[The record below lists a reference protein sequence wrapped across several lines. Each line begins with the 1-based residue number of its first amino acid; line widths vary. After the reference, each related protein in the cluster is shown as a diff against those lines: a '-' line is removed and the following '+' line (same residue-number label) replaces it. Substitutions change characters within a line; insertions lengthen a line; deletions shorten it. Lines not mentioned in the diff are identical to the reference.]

1 MYLKTLL
8 IFFIKQLLK
17 KKNFFNVKN
26 IFKYYKFNLKQTF
39 NLFSFKSI
47 FQSFLSGK
55 SEKSVLQLFRYY
67 HIKSTFAKATLKS
80 TRGGRTTLGTQ
91 VGSWPTIT
99 NYIFSFYFFI
109 FNLSF

>member
-1 MYLKTLL
+1 MYLKALL
-8 IFFIKQLLK
+8 IFLPNDYFFLK
-17 KKNFFNVKN
+17 KKKKDFFSVKN
-26 IFKYYKFNLKQTF
+26 TFKSFKQTF

-55 SEKSVLQLFRYY
+55 SKKCVLQLFRYY

-91 VGSWPTIT
+91 VGGWPTTT
-99 NYIFSFYFFI
+99 NYIFSFSF